1 MYVCLIYWRKR
12 LITDW
17 FLMFVIIRLHLTSRV
32 LCRTRMPQWTA
43 NTIYF
48 WLVLT
53 GKLKV
58 CHWTFFF
65 TVSMSEIFP
74 RCLATFTPLV
84 CFCLAQISTV
94 IFTIQ
99 TATSNW
105 THPLAIVRIVQG
117 TSSLKPPGRSSYS
130 SAEIAFDGGT
140 SPCASV
146 WSWDIGILWFMET
159 WTIMNLRTVSLH
171 QEWIWNS
178 C

>member
-1 MYVCLIYWRKR
+1 
-12 LITDW
+12 
-17 FLMFVIIRLHLTSRV
+17 MFVWFTDGGDWSQIGFSCLSWSGSIWHQGFYVGRG
-32 LCRTRMPQWTA
+32 CRSDRQTPSTFGW
-43 NTIYF
+43 F
-48 WLVLT
+48 WLESWKFVIERFFHRFDVRNLPKMFGNFHST
-53 GKLKV
+53 GLFLFGPNF
-58 CHWTFFF
+58 HG
-65 TVSMSEIFP
+65 
-74 RCLATFTPLV
+74 
-84 CFCLAQISTV
+84 

-105 THPLAIVRIVQG
+105 THPLAIVLIVQG

-146 WSWDIGILWFMET
+146 WSWDIGILCFLET